1 MEGDVP
7 WPTPTVP
14 KSPMTWPMPSNCSAH
29 EMYQEIL
36 RASLDHAG
44 HDSLDV
50 PAFLKRLNGALV
62 GFKGYDRRIAGLL
75 DRYQA

>member
-1 MEGDVP
+1 MADTDGSEIAHDLAHAVQLLRA
-7 WPTPTVP
+7 
-14 KSPMTWPMPSNCSAH
+14 AH

-36 RASLDHAG
+36 EHAG

>member
-1 MEGDVP
+1 MADTDGSEMAHDLAHAVQLLRA
-7 WPTPTVP
+7 
-14 KSPMTWPMPSNCSAH
+14 AH

>member
-1 MEGDVP
+1 MADTDGSEMAHDLANAVQLLRA
-7 WPTPTVP
+7 
-14 KSPMTWPMPSNCSAH
+14 AH

-36 RASLDHAG
+36 RASLEHAG